1 MVDRMSELESLPSP
15 APMDPGVSSD
25 TATVAPRRLRAIA
38 LALAATT
45 VFVLAIAV
53 VLVVT

>member
-1 MVDRMSELESLPSP
+1 MVDRMSESESLSSP
-15 APMDPGVSSD
+15 APIDPGVSSD
-25 TATVAPRRLRAIA
+25 AATVGPRRLRAIA
-38 LALAATT
+38 LAFAATT

>member
-15 APMDPGVSSD
+15 APMDPGTSSERS
-25 TATVAPRRLRAIA
+25 TVGPRRLRAIA

-45 VFVLAIAV
+45 VFFLAIAV